1 MLSTAYDL
9 FLDFRREIISLDD
22 VARGLRVF

>member
-9 FLDFRREIISLDD
+9 FLDFRREIINLDE